1 MPTRTHTTK
10 RPATGRFNRSAG
22 TSTRRPAGRR
32 PAAAASRRT
41 IIVPRRKPQKSG
53 MAKVVAGLTG
63 ALPGG
68 GAKKAAGGSKGRTA
82 GLAVLAGAAGLA
94 LKNRDKLQGMI
105 RGKGSGTGDRAAHA
119 DAPANPVVVTE
130 PGPGASGT
138 SAPGTAT
145 PGIAPLDAEDR
156 PAG

>member
-1 MPTRTHTTK
+1 MPTRTHTAK

-41 IIVPRRKPQKSG
+41 MIVPRRKPQKSG